1 MKPMSNLARFVL
13 ASAISVASV
22 GIALAADARPYSQED
37 GPYVQDRLPNGVLTG
52 PLDPDSGNGG

>member
-22 GIALAADARPYSQED
+22 GIEQSTDARTYSQED
-37 GPYVQDRLPNGVLTG
+37 GAYVQDRLPNGVLTG
-52 PLDPDSGNGG
+52 PIARDANGG